1 MAALQ
6 GVQLGDYHTLKD
18 WGLYIVVGGTTVG
31 PAEPDQSLL
40 IKVPFSDRILDL
52 SKSLDGKVHYT
63 QRKITI
69 TLKCV
74 KPKKLWP
81 SIQSALENALQ
92 GQWLRCIFDDDPS
105 WYWEGY
111 WTVTPQSRDRWENVF
126 AISGICNP
134 YKVSLTAAAGA
145 DWLWDT
151 FNFETDT
158 IYDTA
163 TEVKSL

>member
-74 KPKKLWP
+74 KPKSFGPASRAP
-81 SIQSALENALQ
+81 SKTLCRDSGCAASLMMTRRGTGRAT
-92 GQWLRCIFDDDPS
+92 GQ
-105 WYWEGY
+105 
-111 WTVTPQSRDRWENVF
+111 
-126 AISGICNP
+126 
-134 YKVSLTAAAGA
+134 
-145 DWLWDT
+145 
-151 FNFETDT
+151 
-158 IYDTA
+158 
-163 TEVKSL
+163 

>member
-31 PAEPDQSLL
+31 PAEPQKNLVY
-40 IKVPFSDRILDL
+40 IPFSDRIYDVAKGID
-52 SKSLDGKVHYT
+52 SKRHFIKRT
-63 QRKITI
+63 ITI

-74 KPKKLWP
+74 KPKKFWP
-81 SIQSALENALQ
+81 SVQSKLEDALQ

-105 WYWEGY
+105 WYWEGF
-111 WTVTPQSRDRWENVF
+111 WEVAPQSRDRWENVF
-126 AISGICNP
+126 TISGICNP

>member
-63 QRKITI
+63 QRNITI
-69 TLKCV
+69 TLKLCRDSGCAAS
-74 KPKKLWP
+74 LMMTRRGTGR
-81 SIQSALENALQ
+81 AT
-92 GQWLRCIFDDDPS
+92 GQ
-105 WYWEGY
+105 
-111 WTVTPQSRDRWENVF
+111 
-126 AISGICNP
+126 
-134 YKVSLTAAAGA
+134 
-145 DWLWDT
+145 
-151 FNFETDT
+151 
-158 IYDTA
+158 
-163 TEVKSL
+163 

>member
-1 MAALQ
+1 MGKLMGAKIGSL
-6 GVQLGDYHTLKD
+6 HTLD
-18 WGLYIVVGGTTVG
+18 DLGLYLMVGSPLISG
-31 PAEPDQSLL
+31 AEPDKKLVQ
-40 IKVPFSDRILDL
+40 VPGGDFLLDL
-52 SKSLDGKVHYT
+52 TRAVDGKVHYL
-63 QRKITI
+63 QRTI
-69 TLKCV
+69 RLDLKCA

-81 SIQSALENALQ
+81 GIQSALEKALQ

-111 WTVTPQSRDRWENVF
+111 WTVTPQSRDRWTNVF
-126 AISGICNP
+126 TISGICNP

-145 DWLWDT
+145 DWEWDT
-151 FNFETDT
+151 FNFETDI

>member
-18 WGLYIVVGGTTVG
+18 WGLYLVVGGTTVG
-31 PAEPDQSLL
+31 EAEVDEHLV
-40 IKVPFSDRILDL
+40 KVPGGDRLL
-52 SKSLDGKVHYT
+52 NLTKALDGKVHYT

-74 KPKKLWP
+74 KPKKYWP
-81 SIQSALENALQ
+81 NVQRTLENALQ

-105 WYWEGY
+105 WYWEGL
-111 WTVTPQSRDRWENVF
+111 WKVAPQSRDRWENVF
-126 AISGICNP
+126 VITGTCNP
-134 YKVSLTAAAGA
+134 HKISLTAEAGA
-145 DWLWDT
+145 DWLWDP

-158 IYDTA
+158 IYTKP
-163 TEVKSL
+163 TKVKSL

>member
-63 QRKITI
+63 QRKIII

-81 SIQSALENALQ
+81 ASRA
-92 GQWLRCIFDDDPS
+92 PS
-105 WYWEGY
+105 K
-111 WTVTPQSRDRWENVF
+111 TLCRD
-126 AISGICNP
+126 SGC
-134 YKVSLTAAAGA
+134 AA
-145 DWLWDT
+145 
-151 FNFETDT
+151 
-158 IYDTA
+158 
-163 TEVKSL
+163 S

>member
-18 WGLYIVVGGTTVG
+18 WGLYLVVGGTTIG
-31 PAEPDQSLL
+31 AAEPEELL
-40 IKVPFSDRILDL
+40 VKIPGSDRILDL
-52 SKSLDGKVHYT
+52 CKALDGKVHYS

-74 KPKKLWP
+74 KPKKFWP
-81 SIQSALENALQ
+81 SVQSALENALQ
-92 GQWLRCIFDDDPS
+92 GQWLRCVFDDDPS
-105 WYWEGY
+105 WYWEGL
-111 WTVTPQSRDRWENVF
+111 WKVSPQSRDRWENVF
-126 AISGICNP
+126 TITGTCNP
-134 YKVSLTAAAGA
+134 YKTSITAAAGN

-158 IYDTA
+158 IYTTP

>member
-6 GVQLGDYHTLKD
+6 GVQLGDYHTLRD
-18 WGLYIVVGGTTVG
+18 WGLYLVVGGTTVG
-31 PAEPDQSLL
+31 EAEVDDSLL
-40 IKVPFSDRILDL
+40 IKVPFGDRLL
-52 SKSLDGKVHYT
+52 NLTKSIDGKVHYT

-74 KPKKLWP
+74 KPKRFWP
-81 SIQSALENALQ
+81 SVQSALENALQ

-105 WYWEGY
+105 WYWEGL
-111 WTVTPQSRDRWENVF
+111 WKVAPQSRDRWENVF
-126 AISGICNP
+126 VITGICNP
-134 YKVSLTAAAGA
+134 YKVNLTAAAGA

-158 IYDTA
+158 IYDAPTK
-163 TEVKSL
+163 VKSL